1 MRSPTNSYEQI
12 KKTPKSSQKWLLGTL
27 LVLVCLGV
35 IGLVEKRNIQDFF
48 KLYNYHPPAAILNLA
63 KDDTMT
69 PYALKV
75 FKVNHPSIE
84 DKQTFNVNC
93 PNDGGEKTIVLGCYH
108 SDQAGIFLLNVSDSR
123 LYGVQQVTAAHEM
136 LHAAYDRLST
146 SERKKVDAM
155 LLNYYNHDLTNPR
168 IKQDINLYKQTEPH
182 DVVNEMHS
190 VFGTEIANLPAPL
203 ENYYKRYFSDRQK
216 IAAYANQY
224 QAAFT
229 SRQSAVS
236 QDDAE
241 LSSMKTQIQNMEADI
256 KSKYSAINTEQN
268 TLNSEKTNDVSA
280 YNADIGGYNQQVDAY
295 NNEVASLKT
304 VIAQYNSLVTT
315 RNSIALLE
323 NHLYDELSGI
333 TTK

>member
-1 MRSPTNSYEQI
+1 MRSPTNSYR
-12 KKTPKSSQKWLLGTL
+12 KSKRVHTGSQKWLLGTL
-27 LVLVCLGV
+27 LFLICLGV
-35 IGLVEKRNIQDFF
+35 IGLVEERNIQDYF
-48 KLYNYHPPAAILNLA
+48 KLRNYNPPVAILNLA

-84 DKQTFNVNC
+84 DKQIFSVNC

-108 SDQAGIFLLNVSDSR
+108 SDQAGIFLLNVNDTR
-123 LYGVQQVTAAHEM
+123 LNGVQQVTAAHEM

-146 SERKKVDAM
+146 SERNKVDSM
-155 LLNYYNHDLTNPR
+155 LLSYYNHGLTDPR

-203 ENYYKRYFSDRQK
+203 ESYYKKYFTDRQK

-224 QAAFT
+224 EAAFT
-229 SRQSAVS
+229 SRQTLVN
-236 QDDAE
+236 QDDMQ
-241 LSSMKTQIQNMEADI
+241 LSSMKTQIQIMEADI
-256 KSKYSAINTEQN
+256 KTKYSAVTSEQN
-268 TLNSEKTNDVSA
+268 TLSSEKTSNVDA
-280 YNADIGGYNQQVDAY
+280 YNAALDGYNQQVDAY
-295 NNEVASLKT
+295 NNEVNSLKT
-304 VIAQYNSLVTT
+304 LVAQYNTLVSS
-315 RNSIALLE
+315 RNSVALSE
-323 NHLYDELSGI
+323 NQLSQELSGV